1 MLKESS
7 IHQATRCKLKKRSI
21 DAQHNHAPIV
31 GVLVEAAPAGEDDER
46 HLGVAEDGE
55 LVSLLE
61 KPVATLAEGD
71 LPRLVLF
78 SILLISI
85 LPLPMLESADSDR
98 LKRIYRDS

>member
-7 IHQATRCKLKKRSI
+7 THQLSRCKLK
-21 DAQHNHAPIV
+21 DHAQPHAPVV
-31 GVLVEAAPAGEDDER
+31 GVLVEADPCWRRRYER
-46 HLGVAEDGE
+46 TLGVADDGE

-85 LPLPMLESADSDR
+85 LPLPMLEISAESQQV
-98 LKRIYRDS
+98 